1 MVIEL
6 KRLSCNDG
14 IEIYNMLQ
22 EIPKEEN
29 GLQNKAN
36 GLTFEEFKEWLII
49 KQAESEQEGIVDGW
63 KVPSTTYWLYVDG
76 VPVGYG
82 NVRKFLTD
90 ALRQA
95 GGHIGYG
102 IAPSFRGKGYGKE
115 LLRLLL
121 IEAQKDNIDKI
132 LITIHKD
139 NLASQ
144 AVARANGGVL
154 TDEKDDR
161 VYYWITQ

>member
-49 KQAESEQEGIVDGW
+49 KQAESKTRRSCGW
-63 KVPSTTYWLYVDG
+63 VESS
-76 VPVGYG
+76 
-82 NVRKFLTD
+82 
-90 ALRQA
+90 
-95 GGHIGYG
+95 I
-102 IAPSFRGKGYGKE
+102 
-115 LLRLLL
+115 
-121 IEAQKDNIDKI
+121 
-132 LITIHKD
+132 D
-139 NLASQ
+139 NLL
-144 AVARANGGVL
+144 V
-154 TDEKDDR
+154 
-161 VYYWITQ
+161 IC